1 MTVPTNGCIR
11 SQDSATSSR
20 QLGSSLHGGIVPARI
35 PWSPP
40 VPIGTGAH
48 RPGGR
53 SNVRSRDPATL
64 GSRTRNRMAGTSGAL
79 HRRPG
84 TVSVT
89 LSSMASRSFL
99 QGPVPARLASARHA
113 SRSASERASLVRS
126 FGVASHGL
134 GRLMV
139 TTITASPT
147 TAISPATLASVRIA
161 TAALT
166 PAPTAANAATS
177 TGSPRW
183 LLRPGASLTTTL
195 SAPPAGRIRSTDAA
209 RRAAPDSTTI
219 VHPSKIVA
227 ISGGPTRARSI
238 SGFLAR
244 LRASRP
250 LHIGGQARTQ
260 RTQQHARRRE
270 SNDLRDPLH
279 RTPAWGSR
287 AHQDP

>member
-40 VPIGTGAH
+40 VPIGTGAD

-64 GSRTRNRMAGTSGAL
+64 CSRTRNRMAGTSGAL

-89 LSSMASRSFL
+89 LSSTASRSFL
-99 QGPVPARLASARHA
+99 QGPVPARLACARHA
-113 SRSASERASLVRS
+113 SRSSSERASLVRS

-147 TAISPATLASVRIA
+147 TAISAATLASVRIA

-183 LLRPGASLTTTL
+183 LLRPGASLTTTSERASGRSDPVYRCG
-195 SAPPAGRIRSTDAA
+195 SA
-209 RRAAPDSTTI
+209 
-219 VHPSKIVA
+219 
-227 ISGGPTRARSI
+227 GG
-238 SGFLAR
+238 SGFDDDR
-244 LRASRP
+244 SSVED
-250 LHIGGQARTQ
+250 
-260 RTQQHARRRE
+260 RR
-270 SNDLRDPLH
+270 DLRRSHSSTIDLRVP
-279 RTPAWGSR
+279 RQIASE
-287 AHQDP
+287 